1 MKKTAGPGSNEKLL
15 TCLAER
21 QKFYKFLCHQ
31 HRTILEEKAALYE
44 RLKSGV
50 EVLEDDNLNQKF
62 LINFQVMFKFFY
74 CIILVYM
81 HEYRNSLKLLV

>member
-1 MKKTAGPGSNEKLL
+1 MSP
-15 TCLAER
+15 
-21 QKFYKFLCHQ
+21 CHQ

-62 LINFQVMFKFFY
+62 LINFQVMLKFF
-74 CIILVYM
+74 CFIFWVYM
-81 HEYRNSLKLLV
+81 H